1 MVDTSD
7 LIRDATPGTR
17 DHTPPSHPGRPIR

>member
-7 LIRDATPGTR
+7 LVRDAAPGTR
-17 DHTPPSHPGRPIR
+17 DHTPPSRHGRPIR